1 MKIEKVT
8 PVKTWDWYIKW
19 IASIILLSAMV
30 IRGLGNYQ
38 LADMCLSL
46 AGTGLVVCWYQVGS
60 RLVVGWCVV
69 GSRLAAGWQSLGTR
83 WALGWY

>member
-30 IRGLGNYQ
+30 IRGVGSYP

-46 AGTGLVVCWYQVGS
+46 TGC
-60 RLVVGWCVV
+60 
-69 GSRLAAGWQSLGTR
+69 
-83 WALGWY
+83 LGWVFVGFHWDDRAILVLNSIASFILFTGIINNLVGKI

>member
-30 IRGLGNYQ
+30 VRGIGNYQ

-46 AGTGLVVCWYQVGS
+46 AGC
-60 RLVVGWCVV
+60 
-69 GSRLAAGWQSLGTR
+69 
-83 WALGWY
+83 LGWVFVGFHWDDRAILVLNSIASFILFTGIINNLVGKI

>member
-46 AGTGLVVCWYQVGS
+46 AGC
-60 RLVVGWCVV
+60 
-69 GSRLAAGWQSLGTR
+69 
-83 WALGWY
+83 LGWVFVV

>member
-8 PVKTWDWYIKW
+8 PVKTWDWYVKW

-30 IRGLGNYQ
+30 IRGLGNHQ

-46 AGTGLVVCWYQVGS
+46 VG
-60 RLVVGWCVV
+60 C
-69 GSRLAAGWQSLGTR
+69 
-83 WALGWY
+83 LGWVFVGFHWDDRAILVLNSIASFILLTGIINNLVGKI